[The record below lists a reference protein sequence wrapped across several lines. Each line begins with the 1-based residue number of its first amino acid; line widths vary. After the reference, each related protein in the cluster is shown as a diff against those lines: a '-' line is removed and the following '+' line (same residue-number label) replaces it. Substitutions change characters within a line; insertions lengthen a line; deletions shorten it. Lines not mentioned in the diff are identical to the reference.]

1 MKRII
6 SIILCI
12 ILMSGFVAFA
22 ETKYED
28 TRAYLLKT
36 IDGEE
41 IRLYSGDSI
50 TLKPGLK
57 FRFGI
62 EDNLEKK
69 VYAMECYSKSSDG
82 ETTKIGAIGYYS
94 PMLNQEMGG
103 INDADKRS
111 TLVAAP
117 KEVGSYIFTVTIKY
131 QDNSEKNF
139 DFNVIIDNQV
149 MEIELYGIDIMPGI
163 IDESAYSIKYLI
175 DLKHSGKNFEWNKE
189 LFDEVKVF
197 NSNQE
202 NCLVENSFSQNTFE
216 IFKDKG
222 EQKFTL
228 FLPEGIL
235 TSMNSD
241 ETVHYTN
248 KDLKI
253 DFEVPEMKHIET
265 SFIDKTEPVNRGT
278 YYMEKSDEL
287 IEYKIY
293 LKEGFTIND
302 RTKIRSGGKV
312 CDFILEKSG
321 EQVVIVI
328 PFKTNAGL
336 SCSISIDEKF
346 VVNEK
351 NEFNGRASL
360 MFFTELRE
368 NVNLPDNAIF
378 TDVSRELWAYEAISV
393 LCTKNIIAG
402 YEDGTFR
409 PHNNIT
415 RAELAKLLCV
425 ALDSKKGTSAF
436 SDVKEHWAEDYISK
450 IGEYIPSDNSMFQPD
465 KYATRLDVTV
475 ALMEMLGDKGKKQ
488 DKVIDYELSD
498 LQEIDV
504 EYAKKIQMAAENGIV
519 YGYEDGTFKPNNNIT
534 RAEAATLIYRVMQ

>member
-12 ILMSGFVAFA
+12 IFMSGFVTFA

-36 IDGEE
+36 VDGEE

-50 TLKPGLK
+50 TMKPGLK

-69 VYAMECYSKSSDG
+69 VYAIECYSKSSDG
-82 ETTKIGAIGYYS
+82 EITKIGASGYYS
-94 PMLNQEMGG
+94 PTFKQEMGG

-117 KEVGSYIFTVTIKY
+117 KETGSYTFNITIKY
-131 QDNSEKNF
+131 QDNSERKF
-139 DFNVIIDNQV
+139 DFDVIIDNQV
-149 MEIELYGIDIMPGI
+149 MEIELYDIDIMPGI

-235 TSMNSD
+235 TSLNSD
-241 ETVHYTN
+241 ETIQYTN
-248 KDLKI
+248 KELKI

-302 RTKIRSGGKV
+302 RTKISSGGKV
-312 CDFILEKSG
+312 CDFILEKNG

-336 SCSISIDEKF
+336 SCSISIDERF

-368 NVNLPDNAIF
+368 NVNLPDNVIF
-378 TDVSRELWAYEAISV
+378 TDVSRELWAYEAITV

-402 YEDGTFR
+402 YKDGTFR

-425 ALDSKKGTSAF
+425 ALDSKKGANTF
-436 SDVKEHWAEDYISK
+436 SDVKEHWANEYISEV
-450 IGEYIPSDNSMFQPD
+450 GDYIPSDKSMFQPD

-475 ALMEMLGDKGKKQ
+475 ALMEMLGDKVKKQ
-488 DKVIDYELSD
+488 EKVIDYELSD

-534 RAEAATLIYRVMQ
+534 RAEAAALIYRIMQ